1 MRIIKVNPDHM
12 ECDVDSSQDY
22 LDVLNG
28 ISRFCSEYHGYSEG
42 YRNEIAVNLTV
53 SCYMLGI
60 FVSDVLEVMV
70 KEGLIDPKFDDEDPW
85 TRMARVLNYADRFDW
100 DYLLDPDTYLTMSYN
115 RKDSEMVVLFAFA
128 EEE

>member
-1 MRIIKVNPDHM
+1 MRIIKVNPDRTV
-12 ECDVDSSQDY
+12 CDVDSSQDY

-53 SCYMLGI
+53 SCYMLGLS
-60 FVSDVLEVMV
+60 VAEVLEIMED
-70 KEGLIDPKFDDEDPW
+70 EGLIDPKFDDEDP
-85 TRMARVLNYADRFDW
+85 RVRVGRILNYADRFDW

-115 RKDSEMVVLFAFA
+115 RKDSEMVVLFVFA

>member
-1 MRIIKVNPDHM
+1 MTVIKVNPDRTL
-12 ECDVDSSQDY
+12 CDADSSQDY

-60 FVSDVLEVMV
+60 FVSNVLEVMI

-85 TRMARVLNYADRFDW
+85 VRVDHVLNYADRFDW

-115 RKDSEMVVLFAFA
+115 RKDSEMVVLFMFA

>member
-1 MRIIKVNPDHM
+1 MRIIKVNPDRTV
-12 ECDVDSSQDY
+12 CDVDSSQDY

-60 FVSDVLEVMV
+60 LASDVLRAMID
-70 KEGLIDPKFDDEDPW
+70 EGLIDPKFDDEDPW
-85 TRMARVLNYADRFDW
+85 MRVDRVLDYADRFDW

-115 RKDSEMVVLFAFA
+115 RKDSEMVVLFVFA